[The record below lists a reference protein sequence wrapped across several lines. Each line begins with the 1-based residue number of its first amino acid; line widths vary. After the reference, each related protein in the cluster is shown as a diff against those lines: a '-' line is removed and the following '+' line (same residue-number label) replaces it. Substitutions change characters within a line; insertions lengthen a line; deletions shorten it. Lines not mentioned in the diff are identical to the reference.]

1 VVQCAVTDPAT
12 RRKLKRQIF
21 LQQQISVLPAVPLL
35 AYLFGVLFQYNDREI
50 FDLLRVWFPRVALAL
65 LIAFPYLVVHRMV
78 DQALESLEGDAP
90 GDRLRRILVLPRRLE
105 LAAIGWYLVTFLL
118 ITAPLCWFGHRPM
131 VLTAHTLLVT
141 LVVLALVLVRQ
152 TIKVEA
158 LLRPLAVEELERHP
172 EVHPRGAGFAWPRQ
186 AWYLP
191 YVTSLVMLAAF
202 VSLTVI
208 VVRRFQAFLAEV
220 LDELQRQGYVAL
232 AEQVPRW
239 GQQLLNGL
247 LVPSGIT
254 LGYVLVLGV
263 FTALAVGRRLGSG
276 SRAVEES
283 VRGLASG
290 TPKLPAWPA
299 TDELGDLAF
308 ATAGALAG
316 LRSKALL
323 IAQSA
328 RTVDQVAHDLSKLIE
343 RQLHALAIQSEA
355 LRQTRHTAEEIQRT
369 SGMASDRAR
378 AVLTAADAAEAVGRS
393 GREAVE
399 ASLGQLGDLFW
410 HTGDMAGRMNE
421 LEGRAQRIAR
431 ITMVVKELADQSN
444 MVALNAAIEATRA
457 GESGKT
463 FSVVAQQIRRL
474 SDESTSATLQVQDVL
489 RDVQGGIQ
497 EAVKLSSAGRD
508 RADRGMA
515 LAKGY
520 GDDLRRLIR
529 IVEDNAAAARQ
540 ISAAV
545 NQQSAGIGQIFEAI
559 KDLGA
564 AMDQTV
570 EALHSTEAITARAE
584 QAAREVEGAMA
595 SYRWEHGAKG
605 APGE

>member
-1 VVQCAVTDPAT
+1 VTDPAT
-12 RRKLKRQIF
+12 RRKLKLKIYA
-21 LQQQISVLPAVPLL
+21 QQQISLLPAVPPL
-35 AYLFGVLFQYNDREI
+35 AYLFGVLYQYNDREI
-50 FDLLRVWFPRVALAL
+50 VGLLTVWFPRVLLAL
-65 LIAFPYLVVHRMV
+65 LIAFPYPLVRRMV
-78 DQALESLEGDAP
+78 DRALEAPEDDAP
-90 GDRLRRILVLPRRLE
+90 GDRLRRILALPRRLE
-105 LAAIGWYLVTFLL
+105 LAATACYLVTFAL
-118 ITAPLCWFGHRPM
+118 ITTPLCVLGHRPV
-131 VLTAHTLLVT
+131 VLVVPTLLVT
-141 LVVLALVLVRQ
+141 LVMVALALVRQ
-152 TIKVEA
+152 TLKVEE

-172 EVHPRGAGFAWPRQ
+172 EVHPGGAGVAWPRQ
-186 AWYLP
+186 VWYLP
-191 YVTSLVMLAAF
+191 YLTSLVMLAAF
-202 VSLTVI
+202 VALSVI

-220 LDELQRQGYVAL
+220 LGELERQGYTAL

-239 GQQLLNGL
+239 GRQLLEGL
-247 LVPSGIT
+247 VLPSGLS
-254 LGYVLVLGV
+254 LGYVLMLGLL
-263 FTALAVGRRLGSG
+263 TALAVGRRLRFG
-276 SRAVEES
+276 SRAVEAS
-283 VRGLASG
+283 VRGLATG
-290 TPKLPAWPA
+290 TPVLPAWPA

-323 IAQSA
+323 IARSA
-328 RTVDQVAHDLSKLIE
+328 HTVDQVAHDLSKLIE
-343 RQLHALAIQSEA
+343 RQMHAMHAQSEA
-355 LRQTRHTAEEIQRT
+355 LRQTRQTAEEIQRT
-369 SGMASDRAR
+369 AGMASDRAR
-378 AVLTAADAAEAVGRS
+378 AVLAAADAAEGVGRS
-393 GREAVE
+393 GRDAVE
-399 ASLGQLGDLFW
+399 ASLSQLGDLFW
-410 HTGDMAGRMNE
+410 HTGDMAGRMSE
-421 LEGRAQRIAR
+421 LEARAQRIAR

-463 FSVVAQQIRRL
+463 FAVVAQQIRRL

-497 EAVKLSSAGRD
+497 EAVKLSGSGRD
-508 RADRGMA
+508 RADKGMA

-545 NQQSAGIGQIFEAI
+545 NQQSAGIGQIFQAI
-559 KDLGA
+559 TELGA

-595 SYRWEHGAKG
+595 GYRWDHGPKE
-605 APGE
+605 APRE

>member
-1 VVQCAVTDPAT
+1 MRIFVQH
-12 RRKLKRQIF
+12 
-21 LQQQISVLPAVPLL
+21 QISVLPAVPLL
-35 AYLFGVLFQYNDREI
+35 AYLFGVIYQYSDREI
-50 FDLLRVWFPRVALAL
+50 VHLLAVWLPRVALGL
-65 LIAFPYLVVHRMV
+65 LIAYPYHPVHRMV
-78 DQALESLEGDAP
+78 DRALASPEGDAP
-90 GDRLRRILVLPRRLE
+90 GDRLRRILALPRRLE
-105 LAAIGWYLVTFLL
+105 LAATACYLGAFAL
-118 ITAPLCWFGHRPM
+118 ITVPLCVFGNRSVALAAP
-131 VLTAHTLLVT
+131 TLLVT
-141 LVVLALVLVRQ
+141 VVLVALVLVRQ
-152 TIKVEA
+152 TLKVEA

-172 EVHPRGAGFAWPRQ
+172 EAHPKGSGFFWPRQ
-186 AWYLP
+186 VWYLP
-191 YVTSLVMLAAF
+191 YVISLVMGASFATLG
-202 VSLTVI
+202 VI
-208 VVRRFQAFLAEV
+208 AVRRFEEV
-220 LDELQRQGYVAL
+220 VVAVVGELRQQGYAAVI
-232 AEQVPRW
+232 EQVPRW
-239 GQQLLNGL
+239 IRQLVGALAL
-247 LVPSGIT
+247 PSAICV
-254 LGYVLVLGV
+254 GYVLLLGA
-263 FTALAVGRRLGSG
+263 FAALAVGRRLRSG
-276 SRAVEES
+276 SRAVEAS

-290 TPKLPAWPA
+290 APKLPAWPA

-328 RTVDQVAHDLSKLIE
+328 HTVDQVAHDLSQLIE
-343 RQLHALAIQSEA
+343 RQVHAMSVQSEA
-355 LRQTRHTAEEIQRT
+355 LRQTRQTAEEIRRT
-369 SGMASDRAR
+369 AGMASDRAR
-378 AVLTAADAAEAVGRS
+378 AVLAAADAAEAVGRS
-393 GREAVE
+393 GREAVD
-399 ASLGQLGDLFW
+399 ASLSQLGDLYW

-421 LEGRAQRIAR
+421 LEARAQRIAR

-463 FSVVAQQIRRL
+463 FAVVAQQIRRL

-497 EAVKLSSAGRD
+497 EAVQLSGAGRD

-520 GDDLRRLIR
+520 GHDLRRLIR

-545 NQQSAGIGQIFEAI
+545 NQQSAGIGQIFQAI
-559 KDLGA
+559 TDLGA

-584 QAAREVEGAMA
+584 QAARQVEGAMA
-595 SYRWEHGAKG
+595 GYRWEQGPKE
-605 APGE
+605 APRE

>member
-1 VVQCAVTDPAT
+1 M
-12 RRKLKRQIF
+12 
-21 LQQQISVLPAVPLL
+21 QQQITLLPAVPLL
-35 AYLFGVLFQYNDREI
+35 AYLFGVLYQYNDREI
-50 FDLLRVWFPRVALAL
+50 LALLEVWLPRVALAL
-65 LIAFPYLVVHRMV
+65 LIAFPYYVVHRMV
-78 DQALESLEGDAP
+78 DGALDPREGDAP
-90 GDRLRRILVLPRRLE
+90 GDRLRRILALPRRLE
-105 LAAIGWYLVTFLL
+105 LVAIGCYLGTFLL
-118 ITAPLCWFGHRPM
+118 ITTPLCYFGHRPL
-131 VLTAHTLLVT
+131 VLVVPTLLVT
-141 LVVLALVLVRQ
+141 LVVVALVLVRQ
-152 TIKVEA
+152 TIAVET

-191 YVTSLVMLAAF
+191 YVTSLVALSAF
-202 VSLTVI
+202 ATLSVI
-208 VVRRFQAFLAEV
+208 VVRRVQAFLAEV
-220 LDELQRQGYVAL
+220 LDELQREGSAEL

-239 GQQLLNGL
+239 GRHLLND
-247 LVPSGIT
+247 LVLPSAIS
-254 LGYVLVLGV
+254 LGYVLALGV

-290 TPKLPAWPA
+290 VPKLPAWPA

-328 RTVDQVAHDLSKLIE
+328 HILDQVAHELSQLVE
-343 RQLHALAIQSEA
+343 RQMHAMSMQSEA
-355 LRQTRHTAEEIQRT
+355 LRQTRQTAEEIQRT
-369 SGMASDRAR
+369 ANMASDRAR
-378 AVLTAADAAEAVGRS
+378 SVLSAADAAEEVGRS
-393 GREAVE
+393 GREAVN
-399 ASLGQLGDLFW
+399 ASLSQLADLFW
-410 HTGDMAGRMNE
+410 HTGDMAGRMAE
-421 LEGRAQRIAR
+421 LESRAQRIAR

-463 FSVVAQQIRRL
+463 FAVVAQQIRRL

-497 EAVKLSSAGRD
+497 EAVQLSSSGRD
-508 RADRGMA
+508 RADKGMT

-545 NQQSAGIGQIFEAI
+545 NQQSAGIGQIFQAI
-559 KDLGA
+559 TALGT

-570 EALHSTEAITARAE
+570 EALHSTEAITARA
-584 QAAREVEGAMA
+584 QHAAREVEGAMA
-595 SYRWEHGAKG
+595 GYRWEQ
-605 APGE
+605 APKAAPTE